1 MKLQTFYNTDE
12 SAGSSG
18 SVASSAD
25 EVKIDKPEFVSPDF
39 VKSLQAAIVEGFE
52 GAKKQEQPKQEQPK
66 QEQPKQE
73 QPKQELE
80 PSDKIQ
86 SAPAF
91 QKLSARFEA
100 ASTQLEASNNIF
112 LSTLPAEVQEQIQ
125 SAAGSD
131 PVEIAKGIR
140 LAFVMMQKFRSG
152 QTNQTLSSQTPNV
165 SRGKPSGNKQATSL
179 SDSIALAKQ
188 RAKQTI

>member
-1 MKLQTFYNTDE
+1 MKFQTFYNTDE
-12 SAGSSG
+12 SAGSGG

-66 QEQPKQE
+66 QE
-73 QPKQELE
+73 LE
-80 PSDKIQ
+80 PNDKIQ

-100 ASTQLEASNNIF
+100 ANTQLEASNNIF

-165 SRGKPSGNKQATSL
+165 SRAKQSGNKQATSL

>member
-1 MKLQTFYNTDE
+1 MKFQTFYNTDE
-12 SAGSSG
+12 SAGG

-52 GAKKQEQPKQEQPK
+52 GAKKQEQPKQEPK

-73 QPKQELE
+73 QPKQDPE

-100 ASTQLEASNNIF
+100 ANTQLEASNNIF

-165 SRGKPSGNKQATSL
+165 SRAKQSGNKQATSL
-179 SDSIALAKQ
+179 SDSIAL
-188 RAKQTI
+188 T

>member
-1 MKLQTFYNTDE
+1 MKIQTFYNTDE
-12 SAGSSG
+12 SAGSGG

-52 GAKKQEQPKQEQPK
+52 GAKKQEQPKQELK

-73 QPKQELE
+73 QPQQDPE

-100 ASTQLEASNNIF
+100 ANTQLEASNNIC

-165 SRGKPSGNKQATSL
+165 SRGNPSGNKQATSL
-179 SDSIALAKQ
+179 SDSNALAKQ